1 MIFNYKTS
9 SSTFLILFST
19 FFGSTVCKSQG
30 SSSAESD
37 DIGSTTAALQQL
49 QQAGLNLTGPIWIP
63 QRYNITC
70 CRGGE
75 PEIAEQRYA
84 RNLSF
89 NVLDYVID
97 ESNEETNCRTFNGK
111 FYISPAHFLEGNLP
125 RRNIVTCKCPN
136 VGTNGELDK
145 NCKRL
150 PDCRNK
156 GIRAY
161 SGSRKCL
168 CQRPFFGEQCEK
180 LCDQGQPMKDTS
192 GNDYCSCIPFYQ
204 GEECKQIVCLHGG
217 REESGRC
224 ICPPQFLGY
233 HCEIDTNKTGG
244 GNGLTGSRFQRFG
257 EQGGEMFT
265 RDISGTIFSLIM
277 IVVLVVSMY
286 LLMKH
291 RMQVQTRYL
300 HRRPDLLGACNF
312 PVSPSGGQ
320 SCLSRRTE
328 LRPPHDD
335 PRIYPFRPIG
345 TAVIDGGPPP
355 YVPPGQRVRRSRNEI
370 LPPLPSYEDATKMP
384 PLRHNIPGDEV
395 SEVITP
401 TTENIILSQT
411 DTTSHQIIPQRQTSV
426 SSTSTN
432 GSCDS
437 EATTTSGSNHS
448 SGGGRACSIE
458 FDSESRQAV
467 VRQPPPPP
475 APSDA
480 NRNLSEQQT
489 ATANNDLS
497 RENNARKSL

>member
-1 MIFNYKTS
+1 MKKPFKKTEQQILIKCQKARS
-9 SSTFLILFST
+9 SSI
-19 FFGSTVCKSQG
+19 
-30 SSSAESD
+30 ESD
-37 DIGSTTAALQQL
+37 DNDSTTSALQQL

-63 QRYNITC
+63 QRYNLTC

-75 PEIAEQRYA
+75 PEIFEQRYA

-89 NVLDYVID
+89 NLLDYVID
-97 ESNEETNCRTFNGK
+97 ESNGEETNCRTFNGK
-111 FYISPAHFLEGNLP
+111 FYISPTHFLEGNLP

-136 VGTNGELDK
+136 VGANGELDK
-145 NCKRL
+145 NCRRL

-168 CQRPFFGEQCEK
+168 CQRPFFGNQCEK

-384 PLRHNIPGDEV
+384 PLRHNIPGDET

-401 TTENIILSQT
+401 SELPSPTE
-411 DTTSHQIIPQRQTSV
+411 DTSSHQIIPQRQTSIT
-426 SSTSTN
+426 SSLSSASSN
-432 GSCDS
+432 GTCDS
-437 EATTTSGSNHS
+437 DATTTSGSNHS
-448 SGGGRACSIE
+448 GGGGGRACSIE
-458 FDSESRQAV
+458 FNSESRQAV

-475 APSDA
+475 APSDGI
-480 NRNLSEQQT
+480 RNLSEQQT
-489 ATANNDLS
+489 IASNTNTELN
-497 RENNARKSL
+497 RETNARKSL